1 MTRAS
6 ISACPGC
13 SLLALFTPLLFV
25 VGCST
30 TAPAKQAAP
39 VPPPPAQTADAMLE
53 PKSAELAA
61 RPEYEKGRVIDE
73 TNMIFFSLGSSAI
86 SQGERTKLRDIAE
99 QLKSDKTMAVRLIGY
114 ASDNGSSSFNLAVAD
129 SRVQSVSAA
138 LKKLGVKPQQIK
150 KSVMGGE
157 KTPNACRSAE
167 CHRKMRRVE
176 LIVSGTR

>member
-6 ISACPGC
+6 TSDSLGC
-13 SLLALFTPLLFV
+13 SCLALFFPLLFV
-25 VGCST
+25 FGCST

-39 VPPPPAQTADAMLE
+39 APPIPAGAADVLPE
-53 PKSAELAA
+53 PKSAELIA
-61 RPEYEKGRVIDE
+61 RPEYQNGRVIDE
-73 TNMIFFSLGSSAI
+73 TNIIFFSLGSSAI
-86 SQGERTKLRDIAE
+86 SQGERTKLRDVAE
-99 QLKSDKTMAVRLIGY
+99 QLKSDKTMTVRLIGY

-157 KTPNACRSAE
+157 KIPNACRSAE
-167 CHRKMRRVE
+167 CHRKMRRVD
-176 LIVSGTR
+176 LIISGTR